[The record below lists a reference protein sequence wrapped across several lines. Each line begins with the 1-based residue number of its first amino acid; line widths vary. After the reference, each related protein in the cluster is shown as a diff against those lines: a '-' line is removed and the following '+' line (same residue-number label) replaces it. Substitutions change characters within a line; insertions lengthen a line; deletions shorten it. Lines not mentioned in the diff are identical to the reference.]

1 MPAKMAPQRLAQ
13 VAFWYYIED
22 RSEGEIGERLGLSRS
37 NVSRILTAAREQG
50 IIRFEIDY
58 PLERDKRL
66 EKGLYDRFA
75 GTSLREV
82 IVASV
87 GGAAEGSPDGEGGP
101 EAAILAVAQAGVNW
115 LATSLR
121 DGMTVGLSW
130 GSVTQTL
137 VDVAHFEERRN
148 VHVVQLAGEAS
159 LDSRHS
165 GHNLVRDLAARIGGS
180 YTYFDAPAAGRSARD
195 GASLLRSPQVSAA
208 LARARSADVSLLGVG
223 AYNVGSS
230 KVFLAQAEA
239 TPAELAEAES
249 KNVVG
254 QICGRLFDA
263 SGNQPNLALHRRL
276 VSIELKDLAKIK
288 TNVIVATGPEK
299 ATALAAAV
307 YGGLVQVLIVD
318 TTLAECVLLATA
330 AGRYRPG
337 DTPALPESA

>member
-1 MPAKMAPQRLAQ
+1 MAPQRLAQ
-13 VAFWYYIED
+13 VAFWYYIEG
-22 RSEGEIGERLGLSRS
+22 RSEGEIGDRLGLSRS
-37 NVSRILTAAREQG
+37 NVSRMLTAAREQN

-58 PLERDKRL
+58 PLERDQRL
-66 EKGLYDRFA
+66 EKQLTGRFA

-82 IVASV
+82 IVAGV
-87 GGAAEGSPDGEGGP
+87 GAASEESPDGEGGR
-101 EAAILAVAQAGVNW
+101 EAAIFAVAQAGVNW

-165 GHNLVRDLAARIGGS
+165 GHNLVRDFAARIGGT

-195 GASLLRSPQVSAA
+195 GASLFRSPQVSAA
-208 LARARSADVSLLGVG
+208 LERARSADVSLLGVG

-230 KVFLAQAEA
+230 HVFLTQAEA
-239 TPAELAEAES
+239 TPTELAEAES

-276 VSIELKDLAKIK
+276 ISIDLKDLKKIK
-288 TNVIVATGPEK
+288 TNVIVATDPVK

-307 YGGLVQVLIVD
+307 YGGLVQVVIVD
-318 TTLAECVLLATA
+318 TMLAEGILLATA
-330 AGRYRPG
+330 DGPYRTG
-337 DTPALPESA
+337 DTPGLAEPA